1 MRFLPQFFNV
11 LQLTNIIMP
20 IISAFTPAHQNA
32 NSSHIQPNNY
42 KGSYVLVELTTG
54 KEIAEIRYYSTK
66 SSYYAAFWHNPS
78 GAIGTGK
85 ATTEGTHEA
94 IFRAAKCAGISFA
107 KELGYTPTEILQ
119 AFAAHL
125 GKTCTI
131 IHTHG

>member
-1 MRFLPQFFNV
+1 MS
-11 LQLTNIIMP
+11 
-20 IISAFTPAHQNA
+20 IISAFTSAHKNA

-66 SSYYAAFWHNPS
+66 NICYAAFWHNPS

-85 ATTEGTHEA
+85 TTGSTNEA
-94 IFRAAKCAGISFA
+94 ILSAAKCAGISFVR
-107 KELGYTPTEILQ
+107 ELGYTPTEILE
-119 AFAAHL
+119 AFSEHL
-125 GKTCTI
+125 GKKCVI